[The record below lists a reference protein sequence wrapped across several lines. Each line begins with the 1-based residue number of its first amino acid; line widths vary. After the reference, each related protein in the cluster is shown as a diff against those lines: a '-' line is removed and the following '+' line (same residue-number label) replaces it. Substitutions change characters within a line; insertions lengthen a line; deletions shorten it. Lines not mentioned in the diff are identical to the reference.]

1 MVANEEQEQIG
12 QRMSACLIGNGL
24 KNENFSE
31 TMVMRDMRHR
41 SQCSEV
47 LVALASSVCRPATCE
62 IAKAAW

>member
-24 KNENFSE
+24 KNGACSD
-31 TMVMRDMRHR
+31 MVVMRDMRHR

-47 LVALASSVCRPATCE
+47 LVALASSVCRSATCE